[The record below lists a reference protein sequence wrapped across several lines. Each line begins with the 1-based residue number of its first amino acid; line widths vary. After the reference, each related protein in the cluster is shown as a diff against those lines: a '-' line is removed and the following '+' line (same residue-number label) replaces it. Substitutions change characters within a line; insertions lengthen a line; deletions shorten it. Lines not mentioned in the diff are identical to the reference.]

1 MDFGIQI
8 LFDFKIFFENKRK
21 IIMFFD
27 EKVNASEKEFSL
39 RIYFTPL

>member
-21 IIMFFD
+21 MIMFLN
-27 EKVNASEKEFSL
+27 EKVNANEKEFSL
-39 RIYFTPL
+39 RIYFTTL